1 MGTLRQIAVSDTGPI
16 FHLSEISIVNSLNIF
31 SKIVVPDEVIR
42 ELKNNRIEIPKNI
55 DLKLLKD
62 EWKDLVKIL
71 TNQKDLDLGESCA
84 ISLALQEKIN
94 CFLTD
99 DLEARIVAKEYN
111 LEVHGTVGI
120 ILRAFRE
127 RKIDKAMAIEKVRE
141 LKSKSSLFITQD
153 LIEEIIT
160 SIKEFKNN

>member
-1 MGTLRQIAVSDTGPI
+1 M
-16 FHLSEISIVNSLNIF
+16 
-31 SKIVVPDEVIR
+31 
-42 ELKNNRIEIPKNI
+42 
-55 DLKLLKD
+55 
-62 EWKDLVKIL
+62 
-71 TNQKDLDLGESCA
+71 
-84 ISLALQEKIN
+84 
-94 CFLTD
+94 
-99 DLEARIVAKEYN
+99 EARIVAKEYN